1 MWNAKLL
8 KHATGPFQRLANLH
22 PIQADPGNLSYKAAA
37 VKSSLLWPILRHR
50 VIFFL
55 FWSRKNSIFFND
67 YCFMEAQ
74 SRRAIKHWNLW
85 ASSSFHFSQINYSF
99 ITRSYLLFPRHNQ
112 KWFQAVKHFFFN
124 SLSIF
129 SHPLALTL
137 LEPLWA
143 ALTGRKTTLEIL
155 FNSLWLLEYIKKMQ
169 PSCHRI
175 TTQMDG
181 KRRQ

>member
-1 MWNAKLL
+1 MWNAKLP

-55 FWSRKNSIFFND
+55 FGVERTPFFND

-85 ASSSFHFSQINYSF
+85 ACSSFHFSQINYSF

-112 KWFQAVKHFFFN
+112 KWFQAVKYFFLTHFPFFFTPWL
-124 SLSIF
+124 SLSL
-129 SHPLALTL
+129 SHC
-137 LEPLWA
+137 EQLWQA
-143 ALTGRKTTLEIL
+143 ERQ
-155 FNSLWLLEYIKKMQ
+155 LWKFYLIAFGFW
-169 PSCHRI
+169 S
-175 TTQMDG
+175 T
-181 KRRQ
+181 

>member
-1 MWNAKLL
+1 MWNAKLP

-37 VKSSLLWPILRHR
+37 VKSSLLLPILRHR
-50 VIFFL
+50 VIFF
-55 FWSRKNSIFFND
+55 FFFGDERTPFFFND

-112 KWFQAVKHFFFN
+112 KWFQAVKHFFFFYRTFHFFFTPWR
-124 SLSIF
+124 SLSL
-129 SHPLALTL
+129 SHC
-137 LEPLWA
+137 EQLWQA
-143 ALTGRKTTLEIL
+143 E
-155 FNSLWLLEYIKKMQ
+155 
-169 PSCHRI
+169 
-175 TTQMDG
+175 
-181 KRRQ
+181 RQLCKFYLIAFGFWST